1 MIGSPAVALR
11 LLSATTT
18 LNADRYRDRRCR
30 GDHNGQR
37 DDEHQL
43 PPFA

>member
-1 MIGSPAVALR
+1 MIGLPAVALR
-11 LLSATTT
+11 LLSATTPR
-18 LNADRYRDRRCR
+18 NADRNRDRRCR

-37 DDEHQL
+37 DDKHQL